1 MVRWLPALAAATLA
15 GSLSAAAIPEGRV
28 FHGDAYDTRSGAL
41 LYRESHYLFRDDDGA
56 GRLVL
61 YRCRDGVPF
70 ARKHVFYGEQPQAP
84 AFSLRDARIG
94 YREGLRRGRLGPE
107 VYVQEGRDQA
117 EQHALI
123 DAVPDMVAD
132 AGFDEFVRRYWDVLQ
147 RGETLRFPFLVPSR
161 LQVMDFRV
169 RKYDSDKEG
178 DERESIFRLQLGA
191 WWAFVLPHIDV
202 AYRDRDQRLMRFEG
216 LTNIR
221 DPAGK
226 NLSARIVFDPAYETD
241 AIDAEALDEARR
253 SPLASACPV

>member
-1 MVRWLPALAAATLA
+1 MVTRGALFALALLVPALAAAMA
-15 GSLSAAAIPEGRV
+15 EGRV
-28 FHGDAYDTRSGAL
+28 YHGDAFDPRSGNL
-41 LYRESHYLFRDDDGA
+41 LYRESHYLFEDDYGR

-61 YRCRDGVPF
+61 YRCPDGAPF

-84 AFSLRDARIG
+84 AFSLRDARVG
-94 YREGLRRGRLGPE
+94 YREGLRRGELGPE
-107 VYVQEGRDQA
+107 AYVQTGRN
-117 EQHALI
+117 EEEKRALI

-169 RKYDSDKEG
+169 RKSGSIGEG
-178 DERESIFRLQLGA
+178 EDRQSLFRLQLGA

-202 AYRDRDQRLMRFEG
+202 VYRDHDQRLMRFEG

-221 DPAGK
+221 SADGK
-226 NLSARIVFDPAYETD
+226 NLSARIEFNPAYETD
-241 AIDAEALDEARR
+241 ALSEEDLDEARR
-253 SPLASACPV
+253 AELEPICSG